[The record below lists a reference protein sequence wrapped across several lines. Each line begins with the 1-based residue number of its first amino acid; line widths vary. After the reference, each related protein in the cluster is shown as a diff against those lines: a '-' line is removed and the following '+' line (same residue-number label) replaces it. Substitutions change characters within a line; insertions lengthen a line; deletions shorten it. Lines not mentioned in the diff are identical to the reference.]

1 MAAASPEAQALLQR
15 WRSETDMDERD
26 DLLTQL
32 QSAGILP
39 SQLQDQ
45 LELDGGL
52 YPDLKDPSFLPK
64 LLRKREFQES
74 KQKSIKDSLAEG
86 KDHCRTSEDF
96 ELSSV
101 QRFVSRVLSP
111 RTPYNSCLFYH
122 GVGVGKTCAA
132 ITVCESYLES
142 YPGRK
147 VYIVAPPNIQEGFRR
162 TIFDKEGLKI
172 GKGATD
178 NSHRGCTGDIYLSL
192 TGTFMERDVKVIEQ
206 KVARAIRSRYEFF
219 GYTSFYNHIRKILS
233 KLPTTMTAEK
243 LEPLKLNIL
252 RTEFSNRVIIVDEA
266 HNLRDTVSSSSSS
279 SSSSEG
285 GEAGEGEAG
294 EGEAE
299 ADDAD
304 DISPQDTADSKGGKK
319 LTPYLQEVLEVSEG
333 ITLVLMTA
341 TPMYNSYVEIVFLL
355 NLLLINDKFPR
366 LSPDDIFDLKREV
379 FDDAKGGRKLL
390 GSIASN
396 YVSFMRGENPLTF
409 PLRLEPQAETRVKV
423 WPKLT
428 PKGIPIIPRE
438 RERVSILPCVGASFS
453 PEVEN
458 LYKAKANEILK
469 SSEGLG
475 ITNMDLLIQAGNWIF
490 PGEEGDDILDRI
502 RQGGFD
508 NTFVKEKR
516 GVLAQYKCRDG
527 LDPSWLLEENL
538 PAASG
543 KCATL
548 LKRLNGGKGVCFV
561 YSRFV
566 ASGALT
572 IAFAL
577 EANGYTPAV
586 GPPLFLDGNQGKE
599 GRQCAL
605 CERKEKGH
613 LTVEAS
619 AASGTDDKDVV
630 KHSFKPAKYV
640 LLTGSEEISPNNALS
655 INAARSSKNTLGEE
669 VKVVIGSQIAGEGL
683 DLRYVREVLVFDSW
697 YHLNKLE
704 QIIGR
709 GIRNCSH
716 AALDDKKKNC
726 TVTLLVN
733 QYASNPGLET
743 IDMYS
748 YRTALKKAVTVGNVT
763 RALKEYAMDCS
774 LNRDAIVVEGLDP
787 LDIIYDSQGDKRTDV
802 NRNDTPL
809 TSMCDWL
816 DKCQYDCFSPAS
828 SAPMQM
834 VVPLEAQDSSTYD
847 EYTARYQLSTL
858 RKYIQELFGEK
869 GQSFITF
876 ETIHTHFNTIPR
888 PLLSALMA
896 EMVQQKE
903 MKIRLDRDGVVED
916 GRILYKNGFYVFQPD
931 KIKDTSIPI
940 AIRVASIPVARD
952 HYEPKAIEV
961 KKEVE
966 DVVGLIGEEL
976 SKKISVADEDSE
988 ALWEEVLEWADDIKK
1003 GTASDTEVPQNI
1015 LIEVKNL
1022 RESTGVMKTQEERL
1036 EVIVR
1041 IYKNIKDK
1049 VTERERFSNCVLDY
1063 FWDEFITFGTRREL
1077 LNIRVNDPII
1087 KAVAKHMFWTL
1098 DGKTYI
1104 RFLNFN
1110 NVIEYICIDD
1120 SGKTS
1125 PCSRAVAEVL
1135 SKEVGEDPILKRPL
1149 DHRYTGYDY
1158 GFILYNPK
1166 KTKFVFKK
1174 GKPPAPKGKMG
1185 RGAECAINSKI
1196 DYELKLLDKFGATL
1210 RAANMDDLGFIH
1222 DPPESRRLKNSIRI
1236 CTACDLMLRY
1246 MDAAKVKGQRWFYR
1260 PLEAKLYGH
1269 PLR

>member
-1 MAAASPEAQALLQR
+1 MAAASPEAQALLER

-26 DLLTQL
+26 NLLTQM
-32 QSAGILP
+32 QSAGIFP
-39 SQLQDQ
+39 SQLEDQ

-86 KDHCRTSEDF
+86 KVQCRSSEDF

-147 VYIVAPPNIQEGFRR
+147 VYIIAPPNIQEGFRR
-162 TIFDKEGLKI
+162 TIFDKEGLRI
-172 GKGATD
+172 GKGTTD

-192 TGTFMERDVKVIEQ
+192 TGTFMERDVKVIDQ
-206 KVARAIRSRYEFF
+206 KVAKAIKSRYEFF
-219 GYTSFYNHIRKILS
+219 GYTSFYNHIRKVLG
-233 KLPTTMTAEK
+233 KLPTNIPAEQ
-243 LEPLKLNIL
+243 LETLKLNIL

-266 HNLRDTVSSSSSS
+266 HNLRDTVSAASASASS
-279 SSSSEG
+279 
-285 GEAGEGEAG
+285 A
-294 EGEAE
+294 EAE
-299 ADDAD
+299 AEGEAD

-366 LSPDDIFDLKREV
+366 LSPEDIFDLKKEI
-379 FDDAKGGRKLL
+379 FNEEKGGRKLL

-396 YVSFMRGENPLTF
+396 YISFMRGENPLTF
-409 PLRLEPQAETRVKV
+409 PLRLEPQSETRVKV
-423 WPKLT
+423 WPKTT
-428 PKGIPIIPRE
+428 PKGVPIIPRE
-438 RERVSILPCVGASFS
+438 RERVAILPCVGASFS

-458 LYKAKANEILK
+458 LYKAKATEILK

-543 KCATL
+543 KCAAL
-548 LKRLNGGKGVCFV
+548 LKRLNGGKGVAFV

-586 GPPLFLDGNQGKE
+586 GPPLFLDGNQRSE

-605 CERKEKGH
+605 CERREKGH
-613 LTVEAS
+613 GTVEAS
-619 AASGTDDKDVV
+619 EEGADKEVV
-630 KHSFKPAKYV
+630 KHTFKPAKYV

-655 INAARSSKNTLGEE
+655 INAARSPKNTMGEE

-683 DLRYVREVLVFDSW
+683 DLRYIREVIVFDSW

-716 AALDDKKKNC
+716 AALDDNKKNC

-733 QYASNPGLET
+733 QYASNPALET

-763 RALKEYAMDCS
+763 RVLKEYAMDCS

-787 LDIIYDSQGDKRTDV
+787 VKMLYDSQGDKRTDV

-828 SAPMQM
+828 STPMQM

-858 RKYIQELFGEK
+858 RKYIQELFGER

-888 PLLSALMA
+888 PLLAALMA

-903 MKIRLDRDGVVED
+903 MKIRLDREGSVED

-931 KIKDTSIPI
+931 KIKDTRIPI
-940 AIRVASIPVARD
+940 AIRVASIPILRD

-961 KKEVE
+961 KKEVD
-966 DVVGLIGEEL
+966 DVAGLVGEEL
-976 SKKISVADEDSE
+976 SKKISAGEDDSE
-988 ALWEEVLEWADDIKK
+988 ALWNEVLEWADDIKN
-1003 GTASDTEVPQNI
+1003 GVASDTEVPPNI
-1015 LIEVKNL
+1015 LVEVENL
-1022 RESTGVMKTQEERL
+1022 KESTGIMKTQEERV

-1049 VTERERFSNCVLDY
+1049 IVERERFSKCVLEY

-1077 LNIRVNDPII
+1077 LNINVNDPII
-1087 KAVAKHMFWTL
+1087 KGVAKDCFWTL
-1098 DGKTYI
+1098 DGDTYI

-1110 NVIEYICIDD
+1110 NVIEYICIGEG
-1120 SGKTS
+1120 GKTA
-1125 PCSRAVAEVL
+1125 PCSRGVAEVL
-1135 SKEVGEDPILKRPL
+1135 SKEVGEDPILQKPL
-1149 DHRYTGYDY
+1149 DNRYTGYDY

-1174 GKPPAPKGKMG
+1174 GKPPAPKGKVG

-1210 RAANMDDLGFIH
+1210 RAANMDDLGFVH
-1222 DPPESRRLKNSIRI
+1222 DPPESKRLKNSTRI